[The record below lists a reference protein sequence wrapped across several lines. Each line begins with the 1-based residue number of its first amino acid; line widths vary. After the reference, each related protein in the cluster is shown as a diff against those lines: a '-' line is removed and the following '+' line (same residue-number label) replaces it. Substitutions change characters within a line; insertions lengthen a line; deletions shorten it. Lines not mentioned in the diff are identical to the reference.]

1 MRSEIEVATT
11 PPALAPLAAGLDHLR
26 QLDLQALP
34 GPLLGE
40 HLVALRGLVDA
51 LESEFTRAVG
61 ALDRSGAYREDGAL
75 SPTAWLRY
83 QCRLAPGLG
92 SEHVRVA
99 RRLADLPETARAF
112 SAGEVGFAHAAILTR
127 TVDEVGLDA
136 ALEAQP
142 SLLAVAR
149 DHDPRRLRMA
159 ARVLRHCVD
168 QDGDLAEI
176 DREFER
182 RRLWLSETVDGVY
195 VLNGILD
202 PEGGAV
208 LRTALE
214 AAEGQPLPGDRRN
227 GPQRRA

>member
-1 MRSEIEVATT
+1 MRSAIEVGAP

-26 QLDLQALP
+26 QVDLQALP

-40 HLVALRGLVDA
+40 HLVALRGLLDA

-61 ALDRSGAYREDGAL
+61 ALDRSGTYREDGAL

-83 QCRLAPGLG
+83 HCRLAPGLG

-112 SAGEVGFAHAAILTR
+112 SAGEVGFAQAAILTR